1 MRVVRSTYGGAAEW
15 RAQRQALREAQSAGG
30 AAPGA
35 VGLPL
40 LEPAVVVSGPGEHA
54 DGAGVLI
61 EAVGPDGTALY
72 RRFIPAEG
80 SVGAGGAAGG
90 RREDVIEAG
99 IQEAWR
105 RLVRQ
110 VGPPDGGGEPVP

>member
-1 MRVVRSTYGGAAEW
+1 MRVIRSTYRGAAEW
-15 RAQRQALREAQSAGG
+15 RAQRQALQEARAAGG

-35 VGLPL
+35 VGLPP
-40 LEPAVVVSGPGEHA
+40 LESAVVVSGPGEHA

-61 EAVGPDGTALY
+61 EAVGPDGMALY
-72 RRFIPAEG
+72 RRLIPEE
-80 SVGAGGAAGG
+80 GAAGAAG
-90 RREDVIEAG
+90 ARREDVIEAG

-110 VGPPDGGGEPVP
+110 VGSPDGESAP